1 MNDAAIL
8 HAPGPDGIEAF
19 AAAIG
24 RHAGILRKV
33 AATYC
38 STAEDR
44 ADLIQDILVQLLA
57 ARESY
62 DPQRPLSTWMYRLAL
77 NVAISQVRSR
87 YRQARLIVP
96 IEDDHLEV
104 AGPGADHE
112 GRQERALLD
121 RAMQGLDPLAS
132 AIMLLYL
139 DGYSQAQIAEIVG
152 ISASNAG
159 TKIARIK
166 QKLRD
171 SIGTNQS
178 QETL

>member
-1 MNDAAIL
+1 MNDTASHL
-8 HAPGPDGIEAF
+8 PPNSDGIDAF
-19 AAAIG
+19 AEAIA

-38 STAEDR
+38 STDHDR

-104 AGPGADHE
+104 PEPGVDHE
-112 GRQERALLD
+112 SRQERALLD
-121 RAMQGLDPLAS
+121 RAMQGLDPLNR

-139 DGYSQAQIAEIVG
+139 DGYSQAQIGEIVG

-159 TKIARIK
+159 TKITRIK
-166 QKLRD
+166 QQLR
-171 SIGTNQS
+171 SAIGLNENQ
-178 QETL
+178 EF

>member
-1 MNDAAIL
+1 MNDTASNL
-8 HAPGPDGIEAF
+8 PPGSQGIDAF
-19 AAAIG
+19 AEAIG
-24 RHAGILRKV
+24 NHAGILRKV

-38 STAEDR
+38 STEHDR

-57 ARESY
+57 ARGSY

-87 YRQARLIVP
+87 YRQARVLVP

-121 RAMQGLDPLAS
+121 RAMHGLDPLNR

-139 DGYSQAQIAEIVG
+139 DGYSQAQIGEIVG

-166 QKLRD
+166 QQLR
-171 SIGTNQS
+171 SAIGLSVNQ
-178 QETL
+178 EF